1 MITLFGTRSSTN
13 WETQPGKM
21 DVLNLRQTFE
31 SSSGW
36 QIPDLRPSSFVPA
49 NLAAWNM
56 PRHREYAAISG
67 GALHFFLDDYRFENV
82 WSSPERLLP
91 RVTAVGASLTPD
103 FSLWRDMP
111 RSAQLWNVYRSRWCG
126 AFWQS
131 HGVEV
136 IPTACWATPDT
147 FEFCFDGIPTGST
160 VAISSMGIRA
170 SEIDRSLFREGV
182 KELISRT
189 NPQLLLAY
197 GQLRHCDD
205 IDLPEVREYPTF
217 WDRRRKQ
224 VSDQWE
230 DAAPV
235 AVPDP
240 EAESPKP
247 RSQPVPFPGAEAVRE
262 AVAALRA
269 QAVEAARE
277 TLVPVLVE

>member
-1 MITLFGTRSSTN
+1 
-13 WETQPGKM
+13 M

-36 QIPDLRPSSFVPA
+36 QIPDLRPTSFVPA

-56 PRHREYAAISG
+56 PRHREYAALSG
-67 GALHFFLDDYRFENV
+67 GALHFFLDDYRFESA

-91 RVTAVGASLTPD
+91 RVAAVGASLTPD

-111 RSAQLWNVYRSRWCG
+111 RAAQVWNVYRSRWCG

-131 HGVEV
+131 HGIEV

-147 FEFCFDGIPTGST
+147 FEFCFDGIPPRST

-170 SEIDRSLFREGV
+170 SEIDRSLFRQGV

-189 NPQLLLAY
+189 DPQRILAY
-197 GQLRHCDD
+197 GRLRFCDD
-205 IDLPEVREYPTF
+205 IDLPDVREYPTF

-224 VSDQWE
+224 VTGTWE

-235 AVPDP
+235 AVPDQ
-240 EAESPKP
+240 EAEKP
-247 RSQPVPFPGAEAVRE
+247 NPSAEPVPFPGAEAVRE
-262 AVAALRA
+262 AVEALRA
-269 QAVEAARE
+269 QAVAAARE
-277 TLVPVLVE
+277 TLVPGLVE